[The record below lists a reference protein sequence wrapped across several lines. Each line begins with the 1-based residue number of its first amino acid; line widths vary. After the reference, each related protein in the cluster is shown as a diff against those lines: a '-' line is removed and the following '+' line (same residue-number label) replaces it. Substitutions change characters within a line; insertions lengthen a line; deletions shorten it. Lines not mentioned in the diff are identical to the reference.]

1 VKLEKKLNQEREANA
16 TWQKLHWCRWVG
28 WLDYGG
34 TEINKMCVC
43 ERERKKERERERER
57 EVVVILLE
65 WRRKK
70 MGRGEYYR
78 VLIYF

>member
-1 VKLEKKLNQEREANA
+1 M
-16 TWQKLHWCRWVG
+16 
-28 WLDYGG
+28 Y
-34 TEINKMCVC
+34 VC
-43 ERERKKERERERER
+43 ERERKKRER

-70 MGRGEYYR
+70 NGEKKMGRGEYYR